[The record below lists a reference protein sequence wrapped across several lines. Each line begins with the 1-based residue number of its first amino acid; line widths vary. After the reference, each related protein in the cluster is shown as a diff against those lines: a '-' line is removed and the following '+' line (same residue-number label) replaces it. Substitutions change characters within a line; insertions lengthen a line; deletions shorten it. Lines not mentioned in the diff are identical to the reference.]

1 MRFIC
6 HGCARLIDLTS
17 VFQELALEMLTRAVA
32 RFESEVEKSELDDDA
47 GEQRSK
53 SSAAC
58 RSGARIF
65 YLYGGILLGKQQY
78 RDAIVFLEKAVKY
91 SQGWRG
97 LELVIRRMLIEC
109 YEKLIPSQATA
120 TKEQSATIASM
131 ILDSYFNS
139 EMSSRNLRR
148 ALDNFSSHS
157 GGDIF
162 KLHRY
167 CIDESTSSLPFSF
180 AVTFPRRTHATVG
193 DDAVASVM
201 IKSNLDY
208 AVHINSVTLLTL
220 AGKIQV
226 PSNSLLSA
234 ENANEGNNGGIIMQA
249 NTSILLSTKI
259 DVPKDLAS
267 IATDEAGNG
276 GETLGI
282 SGKGSF
288 ARSARPRTAGITSAG
303 KYVNVSHC
311 IQFRA

>member
-1 MRFIC
+1 MYC
-6 HGCARLIDLTS
+6 
-17 VFQELALEMLTRAVA
+17 EEMALEMLTRAVA
-32 RFESEVEKSELDDDA
+32 RFENEMEKSEIEDGAD
-47 GEQRSK
+47 EQRAK
-53 SSAAC
+53 FNATC

-65 YLYGGILLGKQQY
+65 YLYGGILLGKQHY
-78 RDAIVFLEKAVKY
+78 KEAIVYLEKAVKY

-109 YEKLIPSQATA
+109 YEKLLPSQATA

-139 EMSSRNLRR
+139 EMSSRNMRR

-180 AVTFPRRTHATVG
+180 AVTFPRTTHATAG
-193 DDAVASVM
+193 DEAVASVM

-220 AGKIQV
+220 AGKVQV
-226 PSNSLLSA
+226 QRGQQRRNYHASQYLNFTLH
-234 ENANEGNNGGIIMQA
+234 
-249 NTSILLSTKI
+249 
-259 DVPKDLAS
+259 KDRCS
-267 IATDEAGNG
+267 QR
-276 GETLGI
+276 LGQYCH
-282 SGKGSF
+282 G
-288 ARSARPRTAGITSAG
+288 
-303 KYVNVSHC
+303 
-311 IQFRA
+311 